1 MESKTISSL
10 SIAKVLGHGNP
21 PALII
26 SCAVL
31 ALTLFF
37 YIFTVGSYFHIDVY
51 PLENRATY
59 PAPFDAYV
67 VDRYTDHLIIVL
79 GTILWLALSVIGKE
93 RIVLSSIY
101 GASALIATL
110 YGAILLEI
118 IALLSV
124 PIIISFMIY
133 NRFALK
139 KILNYSANVSL
150 NYVAIGAISI
160 GLISF
165 VISIAPLFSIPPKSI
180 PVHDYMYDI
189 FLLISSISPALVF
202 ILILF
207 SPAKLLIKK
216 FTIGE
221 KIKETDSSSNVI
233 KRRTK
238 TLYLL
243 LFMLLS
249 VALALIP
256 HYPTINSDNHQ
267 VGSDSL
273 DYVNTLT
280 RLAQSSTPQEF
291 IKQVFTAPLS
301 GDRPFTMLFLHM
313 ISKIIPTDLFYIVDH
328 LPIILG
334 PALVLAVFFLT
345 RELTSNDTTS
355 LLASFI
361 TAVSFHT
368 LNGIYSGIYA
378 NWIALIIGYLSF
390 VFLIRFLKTPSK
402 TNLVSYSALM
412 IILLFSHVYTW
423 TILTLTMSIFLV
435 AMFKINRY
443 ERKSIIVLSLI
454 VILSIVIDVVRSVMT
469 GFSGGIESDIVLAN
483 KGAGTSQLVLL
494 WSNLTDTIQNYAGG
508 QYSNFIIFTLGL
520 YWLFRANSRKLSSV
534 FLAIF
539 LSVGVL
545 PLLFGDNVI
554 QSRALYDIP
563 FQIPAAIALTYMKKK
578 QNGSLIISSL
588 CVWLLVISIRT
599 VSNFYFV
606 WPS

>member
-1 MESKTISSL
+1 
-10 SIAKVLGHGNP
+10 
-21 PALII
+21 
-26 SCAVL
+26 
-31 ALTLFF
+31 
-37 YIFTVGSYFHIDVY
+37 
-51 PLENRATY
+51 
-59 PAPFDAYV
+59 
-67 VDRYTDHLIIVL
+67 
-79 GTILWLALSVIGKE
+79 
-93 RIVLSSIY
+93 
-101 GASALIATL
+101 
-110 YGAILLEI
+110 
-118 IALLSV
+118 
-124 PIIISFMIY
+124 
-133 NRFALK
+133 
-139 KILNYSANVSL
+139 
-150 NYVAIGAISI
+150 
-160 GLISF
+160 
-165 VISIAPLFSIPPKSI
+165 
-180 PVHDYMYDI
+180 
-189 FLLISSISPALVF
+189 
-202 ILILF
+202 
-207 SPAKLLIKK
+207 LIKK

-221 KIKETDSSSNVI
+221 KIKETDSSSSVI

-291 IKQVFTAPLS
+291 IKQVFTAPFS
-301 GDRPFTMLFLHM
+301 GDRPFTMLFLHA

-355 LLASFI
+355 LLASFL

-454 VILSIVIDVVRSVMT
+454 VILSIIIDVVRSVLT

-483 KGAGTSQLVLL
+483 KGAGISQLVLL

-508 QYSNFIIFTLGL
+508 QYSNFIILTLGL

-545 PLLFGDNVI
+545 PLLFGDDVI

-578 QNGSLIISSL
+578 HHGSLIISSL

-599 VSNFYFV
+599 VSNFYLV
-606 WPS
+606 LPS

>member
-1 MESKTISSL
+1 MASKVNSGL
-10 SIAKVLGHGNP
+10 SIAKVLGYGNP
-21 PALII
+21 PTLII
-26 SCAVL
+26 SCAVFVL
-31 ALTLFF
+31 ILFF
-37 YIFTVGSYFHIDVY
+37 YIFTAGSYFQVDVY
-51 PLENRATY
+51 TLENRVTY
-59 PAPFDAYV
+59 PASFDVYV
-67 VDRYTDHLIIVL
+67 VDRYTDHLIILL
-79 GTILWLALSVIGKE
+79 GTILWLALSVTGKE

-101 GASALIATL
+101 AASTLVATL
-110 YGAILLEI
+110 YGAILLEL
-118 IALLSV
+118 IALLSI
-124 PIIISFMIY
+124 PIIISLLVY

-139 KILNYSANVSL
+139 KILNYSVNLSL
-150 NYVAIGAISI
+150 HYVAIGAIGI

-165 VISIAPLFSIPPKSI
+165 VIWITPLFSIPSTSI

-189 FLLISSISPALVF
+189 FILISSISPALVF

-216 FTIGE
+216 FTIVE
-221 KIKETDSSSNVI
+221 KTKETGSSSNVI

-249 VALALIP
+249 VALSLIP
-256 HYPTINSDNHQ
+256 HYPAINSDNHQ

-273 DYVNTLT
+273 DYVNSLT
-280 RLAQSSTPQEF
+280 RTAQSSTPQEF
-291 IKQVFTAPLS
+291 IKQVFTAHFS
-301 GDRPFTMLFLHM
+301 GDRPFTMLFLHT
-313 ISKIIPTDLFYIVDH
+313 ISKIIPADLFYIVDH

-334 PALVLAVFFLT
+334 PALVFAVFFLT

-355 LLASFI
+355 LLASFL

-390 VFLIRFLKTPSK
+390 VFLIRFLKTPNK

-412 IILLFSHVYTW
+412 IVLLFTHVYTW
-423 TILTLTMSIFLV
+423 TILTLMISIFLV

-443 ERKSIIVLSLI
+443 ERKNIIVLSLI
-454 VILSIVIDVVRSVMT
+454 IILSIILDVVRSVLT
-469 GFSGGIESDIVLAN
+469 GVSGGIETDIGLAS
-483 KGAGTSQLVLL
+483 KSAGTSQLALL
-494 WSNLTDTIQNYAGG
+494 WSNLTETIQNYAGG
-508 QYSNFIIFTLGL
+508 QYSNFIILTLGL
-520 YWLFRANSRKLSSV
+520 YWLFRVNSRKLSSV
-534 FLAIF
+534 FVGIF

-545 PLLFGDNVI
+545 PLLFGDDLI
-554 QSRALYDIP
+554 QSRVLYDIP

-578 QNGSLIISSL
+578 YNGFLITSSL
-588 CVWLLVISIRT
+588 CVWLLAISIRT
-599 VSNFYFV
+599 VSNFYLV